1 MAESKMTRRQL
12 GAVIAAAVPAA
23 MAQTA
28 TDPNSKDDATV
39 AREILK
45 RNSDAIARFDLPV
58 ATEPSFVFKP

>member
-1 MAESKMTRRQL
+1 MTRRQL
-12 GAVIAAAVPAA
+12 GAAIAAAVPAA

-28 TDPNSKDDATV
+28 TDSTSKDDATV

-45 RNSDAIARFDLPV
+45 RNSDAIARFDLPA